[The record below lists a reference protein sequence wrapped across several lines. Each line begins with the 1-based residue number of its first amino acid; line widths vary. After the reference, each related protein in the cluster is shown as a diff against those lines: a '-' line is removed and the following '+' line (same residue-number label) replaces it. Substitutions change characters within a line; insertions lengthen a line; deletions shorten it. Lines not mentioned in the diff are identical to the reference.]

1 MNLLNK
7 LELEMAIREQRSI
20 LPEYKEL
27 CKLMSEQMKMYF
39 DSLIEVG
46 FTVEQ
51 AMTLI
56 TSHGIN
62 VGKLFNL
69 NQNGKGKE

>member
-46 FTVEQ
+46 FTIEQ

-62 VGKLFNL
+62 VGRLFNL
-69 NQNGKGKE
+69 NQNDKGKE